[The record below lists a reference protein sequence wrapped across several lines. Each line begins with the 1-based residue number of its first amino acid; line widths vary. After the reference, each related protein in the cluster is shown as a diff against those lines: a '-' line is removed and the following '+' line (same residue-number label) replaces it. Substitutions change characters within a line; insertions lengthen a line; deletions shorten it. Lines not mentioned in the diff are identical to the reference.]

1 MCEMPYRVGY
11 AKSGQKKKKKAKEI
25 RILSFHLCV
34 HLFNSIYSAGL
45 IYRES
50 FCYSESLN
58 RVLNF
63 VAGKLI
69 RRDKNKNKLS
79 EKVSES
85 HKHLKTTNQS
95 DLLLSLLFE
104 ARMFSEAMA
113 FKLKSKG
120 LEGIRNL
127 KVSRTFPEEEIASTV
142 ALG

>member
-1 MCEMPYRVGY
+1 MPYRVGY

-25 RILSFHLCV
+25 RSLSFHLCV
-34 HLFNSIYSAGL
+34 RLFNNIYSAGL

-50 FCYSESLN
+50 LCYSESLN
-58 RVLNF
+58 RVLNL

-95 DLLLSLLFE
+95 D
-104 ARMFSEAMA
+104 
-113 FKLKSKG
+113 
-120 LEGIRNL
+120 
-127 KVSRTFPEEEIASTV
+127 
-142 ALG
+142 

>member
-1 MCEMPYRVGY
+1 M
-11 AKSGQKKKKKAKEI
+11 
-25 RILSFHLCV
+25 SFHLCV

-45 IYRES
+45 RYRES
-50 FCYSESLN
+50 LCYSESLN

-69 RRDKNKNKLS
+69 RRDKNKLP

-95 DLLLSLLFE
+95 DYLLSLLFE
-104 ARMFSEAMA
+104 SRMFSEAVA

-120 LEGIRNL
+120 LEGIRHL